1 MFKFSSWQACWLNF
15 QIPVKGKNRADR
27 NQEEIEE
34 RVISII
40 SSLFGE
46 RNSHFYLLFCL
57 YCTVLLFEHFL
68 LGSTRIISGVRSRDN
83 YSIKFHALLHLN
95 LHF

>member
-1 MFKFSSWQACWLNF
+1 MCRYFHVKQEVGSENQDPYMRLHYLSCLASEFF
-15 QIPVKGKNRADR
+15 QIPVKGKHKGDR

-46 RNSHFYLLFCL
+46 NAFMIICNF
-57 YCTVLLFEHFL
+57 FL
-68 LGSTRIISGVRSRDN
+68 
-83 YSIKFHALLHLN
+83 H
-95 LHF
+95 